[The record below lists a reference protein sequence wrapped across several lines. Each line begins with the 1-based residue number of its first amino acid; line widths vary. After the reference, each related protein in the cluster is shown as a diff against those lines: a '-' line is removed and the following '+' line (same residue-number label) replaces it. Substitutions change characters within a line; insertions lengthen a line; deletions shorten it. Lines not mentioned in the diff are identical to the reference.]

1 MRPWQ
6 LVLLGVV
13 LLVGVGFVPAPTSA
27 QPVMYTFDTAE
38 SWLVVKLTKTGIA
51 AALAHDHAVRA
62 STFSGSI
69 TYDPNDASAC
79 RVEITIP
86 VEELVVDE
94 PADRQRL
101 DLEDGPGEKNRAKIK
116 KSMLS
121 KKQLWA
127 DEHPTITYQSTKC
140 EVSGDQMMATG
151 NLTIRGVTKE
161 ITTPLRIGVEDA
173 RFTVEGQF
181 TVHHTDFDFKPYSAA
196 LGTIKNANPLEFH
209 LSLVAIRQ

>member
-27 QPVMYTFDTAE
+27 QPIMYTFDTAE
-38 SWLVVKLTKTGIA
+38 SWLVVKLTKAGIA
-51 AALAHDHAVRA
+51 AALAHDHSVRA
-62 STFSGSI
+62 STFSGSVV
-69 TYDPNDASAC
+69 YDPNDVSAC
-79 RVEITIP
+79 QVEITIP

-101 DLEDGPGEKNRAKIK
+101 DLEGGPGEKNRAKIK
-116 KSMLS
+116 KSMLG

-127 DEHPTITYQSTKC
+127 DEHPTITYQSTTC

-161 ITTPLRIGVEDA
+161 ITTSLRIGVEDA
-173 RFTVEGQF
+173 RFTAEGQF
-181 TVHHTDFDFKPYSAA
+181 TVNHTDFDFKPYSAA
-196 LGTIKNANPLEFH
+196 LGTIKNADPLEFH
-209 LSLVAIRQ
+209 LSLVATGQ